1 MTDVAV
7 FASRPPL
14 RCFEIIDLRTGA
26 RCGGDAAVARRRGA
40 TQPVGYFCG
49 AHAMAGDD
57 PIRDDDVF
65 RRVSVTLDI
74 LFAGVSWDRT
84 IAQAEAL
91 AGLEALVD
99 AAGGVI
105 NLSACRSQLGRVGPL
120 PARVAAR
127 EPGGEG

>member
-1 MTDVAV
+1 MIDIAT
-7 FASRPPL
+7 FAARPPL

-26 RCGGDAAVARRRGA
+26 RCAADAVAARRRGA
-40 TQPVGYFCG
+40 TQPVGYFCR
-49 AHAMAGDD
+49 AHAITGDD

-91 AGLEALVD
+91 AGLEAIVG

-105 NLSACRSQLGRVGPL
+105 NLAACRSQLGRVGPL
-120 PARVAAR
+120 AAR
-127 EPGGEG
+127 RAGGEPGGEG